1 MGEIWF
7 DYVILHKKFWTYGW
21 TVKRLNKVKEFILN
35 DSDIMFD
42 LLERHN
48 CKNIKPE
55 LMELNDKQ
63 TFLHAIGNF
72 VCNIHYKMMNL
83 KIIKG

>member
-1 MGEIWF
+1 
-7 DYVILHKKFWTYGW
+7 
-21 TVKRLNKVKEFILN
+21 
-35 DSDIMFD
+35 MFD